1 MSKRNWQTIKKYEDI
16 LFDFYK
22 GIAKITINRPEV
34 YNAFRPETNKE
45 IIEALETC
53 IERPDVRVVV
63 LTGAGDK
70 AFCAGADLKE
80 LIPEITS
87 ERMKIMPD
95 VPAFLKN
102 IEIYKPIISA
112 INGFCFAGGTEL
124 IQGTDIRIAVEQAIF
139 GLTEPRWGLFPAAG
153 STVRL
158 LRQIPYCR
166 AMEILL
172 IGDPVTAQE
181 ALKIGLINKVVKKE
195 DLLPT
200 ATRIAE
206 RICEN
211 SLIAMRA
218 IKESALKCYE
228 IPMKYAN
235 ILECSY
241 AREVFTS
248 EDAKEGPKAF
258 LEKRKPVFQG
268 K

>member
-1 MSKRNWQTIKKYEDI
+1 MSIIYEKRNK
-16 LFDFYK
+16 
-22 GIAKITINRPEV
+22 IAYITLNRPEV
-34 YNAFRPETNKE
+34 MNCLNHEGIDELAKIWADFRDDDKLWVA
-45 IIEALETC
+45 II
-53 IERPDVRVVV
+53 
-63 LTGAGDK
+63 TGAGDK

-241 AREVFTS
+241 AREVFAS